1 MLAQD
6 DYIAAPERCVQPAV
20 DDIATSP
27 ARNEPAPSVGFAAPQ
42 HREQPL
48 RIDQQAHDPSPRFD
62 HAMALEFYNV
72 IKPNGLVLG
81 YTDGRPVADANQF
94 EQIAKE
100 ADGRGEH
107 FFFAVA
113 TLKPEWSDPNTHEKG
128 KVTTPSKDK
137 AVNMPD
143 GGKSRVLECS
153 VLWGDCDAKKYIGGD
168 LVEAA
173 QHYEIEGRRVKAAL
187 DEGLPKLGITPFTKW
202 RSGVG
207 WQFLVRLD
215 RAIRSRRGR
224 RVSEQAAHRARL

>member
-1 MLAQD
+1 MSR
-6 DYIAAPERCVQPAV
+6 EQPKPRQFA
-20 DDIATSP
+20 D
-27 ARNEPAPSVGFAAPQ
+27 ARKPNESLAPQ
-42 HREQPL
+42 HDEQAQDAPQRREQTR
-48 RIDQQAHDPSPRFD
+48 RIEAHDPSPRFD

-81 YTDGRPVADANQF
+81 YTDGRPVTNANQF

-143 GGKSRVLECS
+143 GSKSHVLECS
-153 VLWGDCDAKKYIGGD
+153 DLWGDCDAKKYIGGD

-173 QHYEIEGRRVKAAL
+173 QHYEIESRRVKAAL

-215 RAIRSRRGR
+215 RAIGAEEAE
-224 RVSEQAAHRARL
+224 V